1 MTTHNPVQK
10 TVQCGSVRFS
20 NACPVC
26 FNRRSL
32 SVGKPCHARKIAK
45 ELVGICGQLS
55 IPLVFKSSFDK
66 ANRSSHQSQR
76 GVGLDAGLDIWARL
90 KTNSPFLS

>member
-1 MTTHNPVQK
+1 MTTPAK
-10 TVQCGSVRFS
+10 S
-20 NACPVC
+20 P
-26 FNRRSL
+26 
-32 SVGKPCHARKIAK
+32 K

-76 GVGLDAGLDIWARL
+76 GVGLDAGVGNIGRD
-90 KTNSPFLS
+90 